1 MEVEERREVPT
12 TSMSE
17 NEQENIFWL
26 LAKKYS
32 IIQAPSE
39 GSPSKSNAGEDQF
52 KVS

>member
-1 MEVEERREVPT
+1 MEVEERREVLA
-12 TSMSE
+12 TSMSVSV
-17 NEQENIFWL
+17 QENIFWL

-39 GSPSKSNAGEDQF
+39 GSPSKSNAGQDQF